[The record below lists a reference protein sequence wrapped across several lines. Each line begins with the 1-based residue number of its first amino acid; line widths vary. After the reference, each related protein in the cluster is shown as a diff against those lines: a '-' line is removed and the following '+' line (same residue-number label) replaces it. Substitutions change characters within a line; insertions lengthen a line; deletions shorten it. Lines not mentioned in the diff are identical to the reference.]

1 MKQRKSWSEF
11 EVGTQQLVLFGR
23 DVMIQSELSDEM
35 IRNTNV
41 CLLAFCYVIEQVK
54 MVAQHLV
61 GEDFMLNNANSKR
74 KQSQGRWSKK

>member
-41 CLLAFCYVIEQVK
+41 RLLAFCYVI
-54 MVAQHLV
+54 
-61 GEDFMLNNANSKR
+61 D
-74 KQSQGRWSKK
+74 